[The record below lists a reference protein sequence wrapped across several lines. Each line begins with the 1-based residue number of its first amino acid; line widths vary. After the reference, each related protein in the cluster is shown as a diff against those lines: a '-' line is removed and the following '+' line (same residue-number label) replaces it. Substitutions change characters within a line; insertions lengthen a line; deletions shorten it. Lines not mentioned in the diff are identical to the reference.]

1 MPNVRAVTP
10 LTKPRFTLAS
20 GEKSTIS
27 KSHFKRLQSCSQKHS
42 LDDRASSRHDCR
54 AVIGMVQTSP
64 ILDWQTTGTA
74 GTLGHVFVRTKR
86 QNPHHPSIE

>member
-1 MPNVRAVTP
+1 MPNVRAVTA

-20 GEKSTIS
+20 GEKINDQKVAFQTPTMI
-27 KSHFKRLQSCSQKHS
+27 FAKHS
-42 LDDRASSRHDCR
+42 LDDRASSRDDCG

-74 GTLGHVFVRTKR
+74 GTLGHVFVRAKT